1 MNARAV
7 SLALVAAFLAG
18 CAAVA
23 IQPRDPR
30 AFDLLGRVSV
40 THSGGVV
47 TANVRWEHAADRDE
61 IWLMTPTG
69 QTMAHIVDSASGVVL
84 TRADREQHRATN
96 VETLTRQVLG
106 WPLPLS
112 QLQYWIRGLA
122 VPGAAPAELEHDD
135 RKRLSAFTQN
145 NWRVALTYHDEGDYA
160 GKVRR
165 VDLIDGPNQIRFIV
179 DTWRD
184 S

>member
-1 MNARAV
+1 VNARALG
-7 SLALVAAFLAG
+7 LALVAALLAG
-18 CAAVA
+18 CAAIV

-30 AFDLLGRVSV
+30 AFDLLGRVSASH
-40 THSGGVV
+40 TGGVV

-69 QTMAHIVDSASGVVL
+69 QTMAHIVDSAKGVVL
-84 TRADREQHRATN
+84 TRADREQHRAAN

-112 QLQYWIRGLA
+112 HLQYWVRGLP
-122 VPGAAPAELEHDD
+122 VPGSAPAEVERDEA
-135 RKRLSAFTQN
+135 KRLSAFTQN
-145 NWRVALTYHDEGDYA
+145 GWRVALTYHDEGDYT

-165 VDLIDGPNQIRFIV
+165 VDLIDGPNRIRFVV

>member
-18 CAAVA
+18 CAAIA

-30 AFDLLGRVSV
+30 PFDLLGRVSA

-47 TANVRWEHAADRDE
+47 TANVRWEHAVDRDE

-69 QTMAHIVDSASGVVL
+69 QTMAHIVDSAKGVVL

-112 QLQYWIRGLA
+112 HLQYWVRGLA
-122 VPGAAPAELEHDD
+122 VPGSAPAEVERDNA
-135 RKRLSAFTQN
+135 KRLSAFTQN
-145 NWRVALTYHDEGDYA
+145 GWRVALTYHDEGDYA

-165 VDLIDGPNQIRFIV
+165 VDLIDGPNQIRFVV

>member
-1 MNARAV
+1 MNARA
-7 SLALVAAFLAG
+7 LGFALVAVFLAG
-18 CAAVA
+18 CAAIV

-30 AFDLLGRVSV
+30 PFDLLGRVSA
-40 THSGGVV
+40 THTGGVV
-47 TANVRWEHAADRDE
+47 TANVRWEHAAARDE

-69 QTMAHIVDSASGVVL
+69 QTMAHIVDSAKGVVL
-84 TRADREQHRATN
+84 TRADREQHRAAN

-112 QLQYWIRGLA
+112 HLQYWIRGLP
-122 VPGAAPAELEHDD
+122 VPGSAPAEVERDEA
-135 RKRLSAFTQN
+135 KRLSAFTQN
-145 NWRVALTYHDEGDYA
+145 NWRVALTYYDEGDYA

-165 VDLIDGPNQIRFIV
+165 VDLIDGPNRIRFVV